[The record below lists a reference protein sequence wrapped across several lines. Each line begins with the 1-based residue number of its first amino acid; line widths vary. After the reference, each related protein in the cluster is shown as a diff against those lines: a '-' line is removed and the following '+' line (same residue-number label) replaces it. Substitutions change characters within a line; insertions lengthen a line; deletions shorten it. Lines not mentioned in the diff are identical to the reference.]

1 MEQAGRVRELRVA
14 LTVNDFDRAVAFYR
28 NALGLQEVVSWDS
41 PHGRGLILA
50 AGRATVELLST
61 GEAEYVDQI
70 EVGHRVGGQIR
81 LAAEVDDSEAVAA
94 DLQMA
99 GAEMLASPRTTPW
112 SHHSVR
118 LSTPEGLQL
127 TLFTRTPAIDIDLE

>member
-28 NALGLQEVVSWDS
+28 DALGLQEVVSWDS
-41 PHGRGLILA
+41 SHGRGLILA

-70 EVGHRVGGQIR
+70 EVGQRVGALIR
-81 LAAEVDDSEAVAA
+81 LGAEVDDSEAVAG
-94 DLQMA
+94 DLQKA
-99 GAEMLASPRTTPW
+99 GAEMLAPPRTTPW
-112 SHHSVR
+112 SHRSVR

-127 TLFTRTPAIDIDLE
+127 TLFTPTTGN

>member
-28 NALGLQEVVSWDS
+28 DALGLQEVVSWDS
-41 PHGRGLILA
+41 SHGRGLILA

-70 EVGHRVGGQIR
+70 EVGQRVGALIR
-81 LAAEVDDSEAVAA
+81 LGAEVDDSEAVAG
-94 DLQMA
+94 DLQKA
-99 GAEMLASPRTTPW
+99 GAEMLAQPRTTPW

-127 TLFTRTPAIDIDLE
+127 TLFTPTSGN